1 MQSAPELRDYVGLLW
16 RRRLFILVITA
27 VVFGVAMLYTS
38 RQTPV
43 YDSAAQVLVEPIEIP
58 NGPPGITTQ
67 NMETEVRIATSPDVA
82 RIATKQLEEQGIP
95 LGSISVGA
103 PDGEFTLIFQ
113 GSGSTAKSA
122 KGTADAYAE
131 AYLTHRQENV
141 KEPEL
146 GALEDAAIAKIDADE
161 VDLDDLWVRYEEA
174 VAAEDPTL
182 QFQITGQ
189 IGDLEDD
196 VVAQKEL
203 LDQIELSRSD
213 SVGEVL
219 SPAYLPGSRTSP
231 NLGQT
236 GILAI
241 FLGFSLGIGAV
252 FVRDRMDPSVR
263 RRGEV
268 ETSAGAPLLAAI
280 PEGEGPGRIMVTDDP
295 HGITAEAYRA
305 LRARVLFAVS
315 QDPMKT
321 FMISSY
327 LHGEGKTTTAVNLAI
342 ALAESGRSTALVG
355 ADLHRPDLANYF
367 DVGDHPGLAAVLAN
381 ALDVDKAVMPTA
393 IQNLEILASGPHVP
407 NPAELLGT
415 DTLTNLVE
423 ELEKRFDF
431 VVIDAPP
438 VVGTSDALTIAPHA
452 HGVILVA
459 NAQRSTPATIEE
471 AALELR
477 SVGANVIG
485 VVMTRLGNRSE
496 YVYARYYRDYRSYHE
511 REPYQGNG
519 HGILPRSVSS
529 RRRRSSEGSDSPN
542 RG

>member
-43 YDSAAQVLVEPIEIP
+43 YDSAAQILVEPIEIP
-58 NGPPGITTQ
+58 NGAPGFTTQ
-67 NMETEVRIATSPDVA
+67 NMDTEVRIATSPDVSK
-82 RIATKQLEEQGIP
+82 IATETLDAQGIP
-95 LGSISVGA
+95 IGSISVSA
-103 PDGEFTLIFQ
+103 PDGEFTLVFQ
-113 GSGSTAKSA
+113 GSGTTPKSA
-122 KGTADAYAE
+122 KATTQAYADAYLINRQDLKEVELDALKKAKEAE
-131 AYLTHRQENV
+131 ITKDEGEIAALQPQYEQAVVDENDQ
-141 KEPEL
+141 L
-146 GALEDAAIAKIDADE
+146 AFQILSQI
-161 VDLDDLWVRYEEA
+161 DDLQEDIHANGEFLEQIEFSR
-174 VAAEDPTL
+174 AASV
-182 QFQITGQ
+182 
-189 IGDLEDD
+189 GDLLVD
-196 VVAQKEL
+196 
-203 LDQIELSRSD
+203 
-213 SVGEVL
+213 
-219 SPAYLPGSRTSP
+219 AYLPGGRTSP

-241 FLGFSLGIGAV
+241 FLGFSLGVGAV

-268 ETSAGAPLLAAI
+268 ETSARAPLLAAI

-367 DVGDHPGLAAVLAN
+367 DVGEHPGLSAILAN
-381 ALDVDKAVMPTA
+381 ALDVDNAVMPTA

-415 DTLTNLVE
+415 DALTNLVD

-485 VVMTRLGNRSE
+485 VVMTRLGSRSE

-511 REPYQGNG
+511 REPYQSNG

-529 RRRRSSEGSDSPN
+529 RRRRSSEGSDPPN